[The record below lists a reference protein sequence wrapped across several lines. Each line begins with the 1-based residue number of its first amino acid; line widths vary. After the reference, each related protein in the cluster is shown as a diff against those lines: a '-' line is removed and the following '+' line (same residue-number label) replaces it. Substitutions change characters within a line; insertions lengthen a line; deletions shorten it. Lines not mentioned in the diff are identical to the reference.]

1 MAEFMDVIRTVRR
14 ICKRSN
20 GKCPSCIRGEF
31 ACPNNVR
38 FDKTDGARFL
48 EFEDVV
54 VKWAEENPEPH
65 YPTWG
70 EWLLQQG
77 VIRAGTESI
86 HGFTYQSVNNKF
98 FDRIDA
104 ETAEKLG
111 LRPKEI

>member
-1 MAEFMDVIRTVRR
+1 MDVIRTVRR

-20 GKCPSCIRGEF
+20 GKCPSCILGEF

-38 FDKTDGARFL
+38 FDTTDEARFQ

-54 VKWAEENPEPH
+54 VKWAEENPELQ

-77 VIRAGTESI
+77 VIRAGTESRN
-86 HGFTYQSVNNKF
+86 GFTYQAVYDKL
-98 FDRIDA
+98 FDPIDA

-111 LRPKEI
+111 LRPKER